1 MSDCLYLILNTVSTN
16 AVWSDNT
23 LPCMEINFQQDKRGH
38 KAAEPGCGEMPRA
51 SFALTGEERYVRPLY
66 GRTDAMSAYSG

>member
-16 AVWSDNT
+16 AVWGKDA
-23 LPCMEINFQQDKRGH
+23 LPCTEIKFRQGNRGR

-51 SFALTGEERYVRPLY
+51 SFAPSGKERDARPLY
-66 GRTDAMSAYSG
+66 GQTDTVSAYRG